1 MSMLRRVLIVL
12 VVGLVALSAAVAV
25 SVPLDRLLAR
35 GRVEAVANA
44 TVPGAAGP
52 LHVYVARP
60 AEGEGPFPLV
70 VMIHEFWGLDE
81 ATVGKAEL
89 LAQDGY
95 VVVAPDLMRGRSTRW
110 LPSAIWQTIRTPDDR
125 VRSDLDATIA
135 AFAADPGADAERL
148 AVMGFCF
155 GGRMSLRYA
164 LERPQVRATGV
175 FYGNVDDD
183 VTALRRLGGPVL
195 GVFGAEDASIP
206 LAEVAAFERALAAA
220 GVLHEIHVFD
230 GVGHAFVRTADEI
243 ASDPV
248 QAEAWSL
255 LRAFL
260 RRHLAEDAA
269 DRPAGEPVHDAAT
282 AAISAP
288 AG

>member
-220 GVLHEIHVFD
+220 GVLHEIHVFN
-230 GVGHAFVRTADEI
+230 GVGHAFVRTAHEI

-269 DRPAGEPVHDAAT
+269 DRPAGGPAPDAAT
-282 AAISAP
+282 ASISAP

>member
-1 MSMLRRVLIVL
+1 MLTLRRVLIGL
-12 VVGLVALSAAVAV
+12 VVALAVLLAAVAA
-25 SVPLDRLLAR
+25 SVPLDRLLTR
-35 GRVEAVANA
+35 DRLEAVANA

-60 AEGEGPFPLV
+60 AVGEGPFPLV

-95 VVVAPDLMRGRSTRW
+95 VVVAPDLMRGRTTRW
-110 LPSAIWQTIRTPDDR
+110 LPSAIWQTIRTPDGR
-125 VRSDLDATIA
+125 VRTDLDATVA
-135 AFAADPGADAERL
+135 AFATDPGVDPDRL

-175 FYGNVDDD
+175 FYGNVGDD
-183 VTALRRLGGPVL
+183 VAALRRLGGPVL
-195 GVFGAEDASIP
+195 GVFGADDASIP

-220 GVLHEIHVFD
+220 DVEHEVHVFD
-230 GVGHAFVRTADEI
+230 GVGHAFVRTADSI
-243 ASDPV
+243 AADPV
-248 QAEAWSL
+248 QGEAWAL

-260 RRHLAEDAA
+260 RRHLTDDAA
-269 DRPAGEPVHDAAT
+269 DGPAAA
-282 AAISAP
+282 AVGAP